1 MVRTT
6 TLVAAFLL
14 ASGLPPANAQQS
26 TGPRL
31 DPTQLEK
38 NFETYQREQERSRK
52 SDVPVP
58 SIPAHTVAPA
68 VGQSFRLASIAIEGA
83 TAILPDE
90 LAPAYSAYLGRT
102 ISESELA
109 DIANAISALYR
120 SAGFHLSRAIIP
132 AQEIKNGHVRIQLIE
147 GSIHTVSVEGSH
159 NPRIMQLL
167 EPVAAERPSRLGT
180 LERQLLLINDMPG
193 IRVEE
198 TGLEEIGLATGN
210 FRLTLRVK
218 PWAIYSAAALD
229 NWGVPAIGPLQSHFA
244 GILSSPFLP
253 GDAAGLNF
261 SVVPD
266 APRELT
272 FGRLWYE
279 APVGLS
285 GARFGFSA
293 SYGEI
298 WPNDERRS
306 VATRTVSETFE
317 ARLTTVPQ
325 RTRTSSLWLTA
336 GMAIGNFSEREDT
349 GFLYKDYVRAVSL
362 GADYQVQDSSGAWNY
377 VTLTFRQGLPLFGA
391 SERGDPALS
400 RIDGAA
406 EFSKLEF
413 AVTRLQPLNDNWS
426 VRFATAGQVAS
437 TALLSSQEFY
447 LGGPLFGRGY
457 EAAEISGDNGI
468 AGSMEIRFDQKVS
481 NSLLESYQLYGFVDG
496 GAVRDFRA
504 GSDKTISLSSAGGGI
519 RFTFKE
525 DFQADVGMAFPLTYR
540 TTTNDDHSPRVYFIV
555 AKAFKFCPDQFRAHC
570 S

>member
-1 MVRTT
+1 MVRTIIP
-6 TLVAAFLL
+6 AAVFLL
-14 ASGLPPANAQQS
+14 ASGLSAAIAQQS
-26 TGPRL
+26 PGPRL

-38 NFETYQREQERSRK
+38 NFETYRREQERSRK

-58 SIPAHTVAPA
+58 IVAPQT
-68 VGQSFRLASIAIEGA
+68 VGPAGSQSFRLTSIVIEGA
-83 TAILPDE
+83 TAISADE

-109 DIANAISALYR
+109 AIANAVSALYR
-120 SAGFHLSRAIIP
+120 NAGFHLSRAIIP
-132 AQEIKNGHVRIQLIE
+132 AQEIKNGHVRIKLIE

-159 NPRIMQLL
+159 NPRIKQLL
-167 EPVAAERPSRLGT
+167 EPVTAERPSRLGT
-180 LERQLLLINDMPG
+180 LERQLLLINDTPG
-193 IRVEE
+193 MRVEE

-218 PWAIYSAAALD
+218 AWAIYSAAALD

-244 GILSSPFLP
+244 GVLSSPFIP
-253 GDAAGLNF
+253 GDAAGFNF

-298 WPNDERRS
+298 WPNDERRL
-306 VATRTVSETFE
+306 VATRTVSETLE
-317 ARLTTVPQ
+317 ARLTTVPR

-362 GADYQVQDSSGAWNY
+362 GADYQVQDTSGAWNY

-400 RIDGAA
+400 RIDGSA

-426 VRFATAGQVAS
+426 ARFATAGQIAS

-447 LGGPLFGRGY
+447 LGGLLFGRGY

-468 AGSMEIRFDQKVS
+468 AGAMEIRFDQKVS
-481 NSLLESYQLYGFVDG
+481 NWLLESYQLYGFVDG

-504 GSDKTISLSSAGGGI
+504 GSDRTISLSSAGGGV
-519 RFTFKE
+519 RFYFKE
-525 DFQADVGMAFPLTYR
+525 DFQADVGIAFPLTYR
-540 TTTNDDHSPRVYFIV
+540 TITNDDHSPRVYFVV
-555 AKAFKFCPDQFRAHC
+555 AKAFKFCPHQFRTHC